1 MAPGLFSGRMWAM
14 THVAIAPVPVPA
26 SLAGP
31 DAADFL
37 AVAELLNAQQREFWG
52 NDDFFAPAQ
61 AQLAGRGSTA
71 TRRRELL
78 AARTGTE
85 PDAAI
90 VGVALLN
97 LPLTDNLHTGT
108 VNVVVAPE
116 ARRQGV
122 GTALFTAAAKLAQ
135 DTGRRMLMAETDHLA
150 PAAPASGEV
159 PASLIPDDA
168 AAGFASRLG
177 FRLELVDRVSRLD
190 LLEAGSDA
198 GATVLDQARSA
209 AGSGYEL
216 EFWQDACPEHLVDA
230 YARLRQKMSTDAPLG
245 GLELAEEA
253 WDAARVR
260 EAEEKARDMDALVLV
275 AAARHSASGEL
286 AGHTVLEVFRNN
298 PAVVYQDD
306 TLVLDSHRGNRL
318 GMLLKAA
325 NLVRLREAVP
335 EARRVYTWNAEE
347 NRYMLSIN
355 EQLGFRG
362 IGYSGEWQKELA

>member
-1 MAPGLFSGRMWAM
+1 M
-14 THVAIAPVPVPA
+14 THISITPVPVPGG
-26 SLAGP
+26 LAGP
-31 DAADFL
+31 DAAEFL

-52 NDDFFAPAQ
+52 NDDFHAPAQ
-61 AQLAGRGSTA
+61 AQLAGRRSTA

-78 AARTGTE
+78 AARMGAE

-90 VGVALLN
+90 VGVAQLN
-97 LPLTDNLHTGT
+97 LPVTDNLHTGT

-122 GTALFTAAAKLAQ
+122 GTALFTAAGQLAR
-135 DTGRRMLMAETDHLA
+135 DAGRRMLMAETDHLA
-150 PAAPASGEV
+150 AAPASGEV

-168 AAGFASRLG
+168 AAGFASHLG

-190 LLEAGSDA
+190 LLDAGDA
-198 GATVLDQARSA
+198 GAAVLDQAQSA

-260 EAEEKARDMDALVLV
+260 EAEEKAREMDALVLV
-275 AAARHSASGEL
+275 TAARHSASGEL

-306 TLVLDSHRGNRL
+306 TLVLDNHRGNRL

-335 EARRVYTWNAEE
+335 EAERVYTWNAEE
-347 NRYMLSIN
+347 NRYMLAIN
-355 EQLGFRG
+355 EQLGFRV
-362 IGYSGEWQKELA
+362 IGYSGEWQKQLA